1 MSDYRY
7 VENPDL
13 VMKCDMSPCNRQV
26 KYAPCIHIP
35 ATVQVLTHRPF
46 PIMTTLHFCD
56 HHKDAFNAISAQVY
70 LSDAIKA
77 RAERAIK
84 IKRPWSFKPDFD
96 KATVEMKLVT
106 TPEYRNFLERIGAR
120 RVVTG

>member
-7 VENPDL
+7 IENPDL
-13 VMKCDMSPCNRQV
+13 VMRCDISPCARQV
-26 KYAPCIHIP
+26 NYAPCIHVP
-35 ATVQVLTHRPF
+35 ATVRVLMHRPF

-56 HHKDAFNAISAQVY
+56 QHKDAFNAASAQVY
-70 LSDAIKA
+70 LSDAIKK
-77 RAERAIK
+77 RAETAIK
-84 IKRPWSFKPDFD
+84 AKRPWTFRPDFD

-106 TPEYRNFLERIGAR
+106 TPEYRAFLDRIGAR